1 VVLGLRG
8 LSSPDPSCPS
18 TVIYGDYRKG
28 KFFWLELEIQLTLPR
43 LRWPAKGMQRTLVW
57 RFDGR
62 LLVAVHGFKSP
73 TNLEWQRFLN
83 EGTAHGMG
91 PHLRILIIS
100 HGGGPDGDQRKRL
113 GQVIGAAPA
122 PTVVMTGS
130 ALVRG
135 ITSAMTFFNPH
146 MKAVNI
152 YDTELAFEHLGL
164 TPEERS
170 KAQQLRRELS
180 LELGL
185 EFKAGAR

>member
-1 VVLGLRG
+1 
-8 LSSPDPSCPS
+8 
-18 TVIYGDYRKG
+18 
-28 KFFWLELEIQLTLPR
+28 
-43 LRWPAKGMQRTLVW
+43 
-57 RFDGR
+57 
-62 LLVAVHGFKSP
+62 
-73 TNLEWQRFLN
+73 
-83 EGTAHGMG
+83 
-91 PHLRILIIS
+91 
-100 HGGGPDGDQRKRL
+100 
-113 GQVIGAAPA
+113 VIGAAPA